1 MLVFSLNILLE
12 LVLHKEY
19 VFYIDSSN
27 YYVFISNI
35 WYWFKIFSV
44 SIFINIYRKNLH
56 KHISW
61 GSSKFLNMSE
71 DLETKKLV

>member
-1 MLVFSLNILLE
+1 MFFILT
-12 LVLHKEY
+12 V
-19 VFYIDSSN
+19 VTIMCSFQIFAIDL
-27 YYVFISNI
+27 
-35 WYWFKIFSV
+35 KFSV